1 MKVAFITG
9 VTGQDGAYLS
19 EFLLK
24 KGYQV
29 HGMKRRSSLF
39 NTDRIDHL
47 YQDPHVDNRNF
58 FLHYGD
64 MTDSTNI
71 TRLIKEIQPDEIYNL
86 AAMSHVAVSFETPE
100 YTGNTDGLGTLRILD
115 AVRLLGLENKTR
127 IYQASTSEL
136 FGKVQEVPQSETTP
150 FYPRSPYGVAKIYGY
165 WITVNYR
172 EAYGMYACNGILFNH
187 ESPLRGETFVTR
199 KITRATSRIALGLQK
214 KFYLGNLDAQRDWG
228 HAKDYIRMMWM
239 ILQADEPEDWVIATG
254 KTTSVRDFVKFS
266 FAEVGIEL
274 DFIGNGVDEK
284 AVVKSCDNPEYQIQV
299 GTEVLSVDPKYY
311 RPTEVDLLVGN
322 PTKANTKLGWTPEY
336 DLKFLVK
343 DMMSS
348 DIKLMKQD
356 QYLKDGGYKHP
367 GEAYHGDLGMIEEN
381 DIVLL
386 ISNSGETDEVL
397 KLIPFL
403 KHQKNC
409 TISMSGN
416 DDSTLAKNTNYH
428 LDIAVDKE
436 ACPLFL
442 APTSSTTATLV
453 MGDAL
458 AVTLMKLRDFKEEN
472 FAKFHPGGSLG
483 RRLLTT
489 VGDVMKKKNLPIIS
503 SQATIKEVIQRISEG
518 KLGLVVIIDNNKI
531 IGIITDGDI
540 RRTMESREKDFFN
553 LKAEDLMSNH
563 PKLIYESDKLI
574 SASTIMSQHKINSLL
589 VVNESN
595 DLVGVVQVYDLGV

>member
-1 MKVAFITG
+1 MDIKKLAQEVFEIESKEIANLSKRLTDDFEKAINAILQSSGKLIVSGMGKSGIIGKKIAATLASTG
-9 VTGQDGAYLS
+9 TPS
-19 EFLLK
+19 
-24 KGYQV
+24 
-29 HGMKRRSSLF
+29 
-39 NTDRIDHL
+39 
-47 YQDPHVDNRNF
+47 F
-58 FLHYGD
+58 FL
-64 MTDSTNI
+64 
-71 TRLIKEIQPDEIYNL
+71 
-86 AAMSHVAVSFETPE
+86 
-100 YTGNTDGLGTLRILD
+100 
-115 AVRLLGLENKTR
+115 
-127 IYQASTSEL
+127 
-136 FGKVQEVPQSETTP
+136 
-150 FYPRSPYGVAKIYGY
+150 
-165 WITVNYR
+165 
-172 EAYGMYACNGILFNH
+172 
-187 ESPLRGETFVTR
+187 
-199 KITRATSRIALGLQK
+199 
-214 KFYLGNLDAQRDWG
+214 
-228 HAKDYIRMMWM
+228 
-239 ILQADEPEDWVIATG
+239 
-254 KTTSVRDFVKFS
+254 
-266 FAEVGIEL
+266 
-274 DFIGNGVDEK
+274 
-284 AVVKSCDNPEYQIQV
+284 
-299 GTEVLSVDPKYY
+299 
-311 RPTEVDLLVGN
+311 
-322 PTKANTKLGWTPEY
+322 
-336 DLKFLVK
+336 
-343 DMMSS
+343 
-348 DIKLMKQD
+348 
-356 QYLKDGGYKHP
+356 HP

-428 LDIAVDKE
+428 LNIAVDKE

-503 SQATIKEVIQRISEG
+503 SQAAIKEVIQRISEG

-563 PKLIYESDKLI
+563 PKLIYDTDKLI
-574 SASTIMSQHKINSLL
+574 SASNIMSQHKINSLL